1 MSWGLSLVIRS
12 SAAGG
17 AQGWVGFEL
26 CIGISTVY
34 RGRAARLLALWWL
47 RSEAD
52 KPRARG
58 RSADGADSLS
68 LLAVR
73 LRCRRPLR
81 AFRMHRWARRQAAYR
96 TGASPRSICQGR
108 GKPEPRDCGLT
119 GDIHTVQQP
128 KRDPRFTYPA
138 RHRAHGSC
146 ARVYGLKPGL
156 LLLKLKPAARAVQ
169 LRAPAPELYPAYR
182 HAPARLQRAKAPR
195 EPRPR
200 CLSAASASTR
210 STPP

>member
-1 MSWGLSLVIRS
+1 M
-12 SAAGG
+12 
-17 AQGWVGFEL
+17 GFEL

-156 LLLKLKPAARAVQ
+156 LLKIKPAARAVE
-169 LRAPAPELYPAYR
+169 LRAPAPELYRAYR
-182 HAPARLQRAKAPR
+182 KAAARLRGSAR
-195 EPRPR
+195 RRGSSFSR
-200 CLSAASASTR
+200 CSSAASASTR